1 MNQSVFRL
9 AAVLLSMLCGQV
21 NAAGPPD
28 GKAIYDRTCVAC
40 HGTGATGAPKMG
52 DAAAWAPRI
61 KAGSKALMASAI
73 NGKGVMPAKGGN
85 ASLSNAEVQ
94 AAVSYIVSQSSA
106 GAKTAGAATPAP
118 AGAPVVAVVAAAG
131 GGEANGKAIYD
142 STCGACHATGAA
154 GAPKTGDAAAWA
166 PRIKGGQA
174 TLVASAIKGK
184 GAMPAKGG
192 NAKLTDAEI
201 QAAVKYIVSQSAS
214 GAKSAEAPAQ
224 PAAAAPAVA
233 VATAGGGEANG
244 KSIYDSTCGA
254 CHATGAAG
262 APKTGDAAAWAPRI
276 KSGQAALVASATK
289 GKGAMPAKGGNA
301 KLTDAELQAAVKYM
315 VSQSGAGA
323 KSADA
328 PANPTA
334 AAAAPAADV
343 TAKTAP
349 VATPAATP
357 GAASAPA
364 PVEPPPA
371 AATGGV
377 NTFNRLMQPAAKR
390 NLPPAE
396 DGIHDPASAGT
407 QSLQPPM
414 AAFGALT
421 KSNDGNRVDW
431 VKSLTEE
438 KINPRFDRIDPNAK
452 PMVMDMNI
460 VREVKG
466 SMPDVVYP
474 HKEHTQ
480 WLDCSNCHPAIFI
493 PQKGANQ
500 ISMAAILM
508 GQKCGVCHG
517 KVAFPVSDC
526 RRCHSKA
533 KTTAVKAP
541 VKP

>member
-1 MNQSVFRL
+1 MNKLFMRL
-9 AAVLLSMLCGQV
+9 AAVVLSMLCVQV
-21 NAAGPPD
+21 NAASPD

-61 KAGSKALMASAI
+61 KAGSKALVASAI
-73 NGKGVMPAKGGN
+73 KGKGVMPAKGGN

-94 AAVSYIVSQSSA
+94 AAVNYIISQSGS
-106 GAKTAGAATPAP
+106 GAKSAEAAAPATAGAPA
-118 AGAPVVAVVAAAG
+118 VAAAG
-131 GGEANGKAIYD
+131 GGGGDANGKAVYD
-142 STCGACHATGAA
+142 STCGACHSTGAA

-166 PRIKGGQA
+166 PRIK
-174 TLVASAIKGK
+174 T
-184 GAMPAKGG
+184 
-192 NAKLTDAEI
+192 
-201 QAAVKYIVSQSAS
+201 
-214 GAKSAEAPAQ
+214 
-224 PAAAAPAVA
+224 
-233 VATAGGGEANG
+233 
-244 KSIYDSTCGA
+244 
-254 CHATGAAG
+254 
-262 APKTGDAAAWAPRI
+262 
-276 KSGQAALVASATK
+276 GQAALVASATK

-301 KLTDAELQAAVKYM
+301 KLTDAELQAAVKYIVSQSGSGAKSAEAAAPAAAAPAVAAAGGGDANGKAIYDSTCGACHATGAAGAPKTGDATAWAPRIKAGQAALVASATKGKGAM
-315 VSQSGAGA
+315 PAKGGNAKLTDAELQAAVKYIISQSGAGA
-323 KSADA
+323 KSAEAAA
-328 PANPTA
+328 PPAAPS
-334 AAAAPAADV
+334 AAAAPAV
-343 TAKTAP
+343 
-349 VATPAATP
+349 VAAAPAAV
-357 GAASAPA
+357 PA
-364 PVEPPPA
+364 EAPPA
-371 AATGGV
+371 AAGGV

-396 DGIHDPASAGT
+396 DGIHDPANDGT
-407 QSLQPPM
+407 NSLQPPL

-431 VKSLTEE
+431 VKSLNEN
-438 KINPRFDRIDPNAK
+438 KINPRFDRNDPNAK

-500 ISMAAILM
+500 ISMAAILL

-526 RRCHSKA
+526 RRCHSKT
-533 KTTAVKAP
+533 KTPVVKAAA
-541 VKP
+541 KP